1 MRMRRYPTRAIT
13 QIIPHLRPL
22 ATRYSLRVVHEYS
35 SANVH
40 SSLLSRHRL
49 QPQRNPLPPLRK
61 HPPLVSRRCR
71 FLRSANN
78 HNHNRIP
85 RLVLLCLSM
94 LVQPQDLVKVH
105 LVSHRPRPHS
115 ASRHLAQFSH
125 RNLKALS
132 GNLCLGNQ
140 LLLNRRLGN
149 RRLGNHQ
156 CWGKLHLPLQTK
168 ILYRHRRLGKR
179 LLLQQQISPSLH
191 LVNRPLAS
199 HLFLK
204 ANRL

>member
-1 MRMRRYPTRAIT
+1 MRMKRYPTRVTT

-40 SSLLSRHRL
+40 LSLLNRHRL

-78 HNHNRIP
+78 HNRIP
-85 RLVLLCLSM
+85 RLALLCLSM

-105 LVSHRPRPHS
+105 LASHRPHLHL
-115 ASRHLAQFSH
+115 ASRHLAQFYH
-125 RNLKALS
+125 RNLKVLS

-140 LLLNRRLGN
+140 LLLNQRLGN

-156 CWGKLHLPLQTK
+156 CWGKLHLHLQTK
-168 ILYRHRRLGKR
+168 ILYQHRRLGKR
-179 LLLQQQISPSLH
+179 LLLQQQIFPNLH
-191 LVNRPLAS
+191 LANQPLAS

-204 ANRL
+204 ASHL